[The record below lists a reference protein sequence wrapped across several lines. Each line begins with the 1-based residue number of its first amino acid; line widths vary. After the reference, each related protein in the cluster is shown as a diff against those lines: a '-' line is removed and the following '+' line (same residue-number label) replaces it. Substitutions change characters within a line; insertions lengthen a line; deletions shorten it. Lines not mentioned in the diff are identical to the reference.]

1 LAVETLGDL
10 PLPRDS
16 RQGPSDSSGPTLLLN
31 RGQGKPAGNRVA
43 EFMYFVALIS
53 PEPVSVEQ
61 SPENTQRAH
70 LVSVRRRDTGNSF
83 LIDFEFRFAG
93 QGYQRNIFD
102 HTEKIRQQERK
113 LKDGGVLDHQL
124 ASINVE
130 GPGKVNVEVCG
141 AIMDGVTNVAQVRL
155 HFSADGQ
162 PSPVSI
168 DLHDV
173 RYVNGVLQEV
183 NQTVAKVNTLT
194 FRRQPGPA
202 KMEVTVASIR
212 RKASGDSAWESVLGK
227 VKATAVNLILP
238 PVDIDKAGRDAML
251 RFGLALASGAPTYTF
266 PRAAH
271 LKL

>member
-1 LAVETLGDL
+1 MTKMFFRGPGRRLPHWIVSRTEGVLILALTSLVTSCFLAVETLGDL

-113 LKDGGVLDHQL
+113 LKDG
-124 ASINVE
+124 
-130 GPGKVNVEVCG
+130 
-141 AIMDGVTNVAQVRL
+141 
-155 HFSADGQ
+155 
-162 PSPVSI
+162 
-168 DLHDV
+168 
-173 RYVNGVLQEV
+173 
-183 NQTVAKVNTLT
+183 
-194 FRRQPGPA
+194 
-202 KMEVTVASIR
+202 
-212 RKASGDSAWESVLGK
+212 
-227 VKATAVNLILP
+227 
-238 PVDIDKAGRDAML
+238 
-251 RFGLALASGAPTYTF
+251 
-266 PRAAH
+266 
-271 LKL
+271 